1 MKVYISGPVTGT
13 DDYVERFQKA
23 EDELYGQG
31 FIPVNPAAVNA
42 MLPEETAYEEYMK
55 VSLVLLDMCDA
66 IYLLEGWQDSRGANR
81 EYGYALAKDYIILR
95 ADPHPTERKYAA
107 PCPELAAGEPE
118 YVRQVGTG
126 VHMKRI
132 RLFPSPHVE
141 VRIFVTEEM
150 EKDYKECR
158 EMSETLGDG
167 KDCDT
172 CSWNKVELMDI
183 GLCGLELNDALD

>member
-1 MKVYISGPVTGT
+1 
-13 DDYVERFQKA
+13 
-23 EDELYGQG
+23 
-31 FIPVNPAAVNA
+31 

-81 EYGYALAKDYIILR
+81 EYGYAFGQGLYNPAGRSASK
-95 ADPHPTERKYAA
+95 ERKYEA
-107 PCPELAAGEPE
+107 PCPEPLQPGSRNMYARWAQECIYE
-118 YVRQVGTG
+118 
-126 VHMKRI
+126 KDK

-141 VRIFVTEEM
+141 VRIFVTEGDGE
-150 EKDYKECR
+150 DYKECR

-172 CSWNKVELMDI
+172 CSWNKVEYLWISVYADW
-183 GLCGLELNDALD
+183 N

>member
-13 DDYVERFQKA
+13 EDYAERFQKSG
-23 EDELYGQG
+23 DELYRQG

-95 ADPHPTERKYAA
+95 ADSHPKERKY
-107 PCPELAAGEPE
+107 ESVIEIIE
-118 YVRQVGTG
+118 QV
-126 VHMKRI
+126 
-132 RLFPSPHVE
+132 
-141 VRIFVTEEM
+141 
-150 EKDYKECR
+150 
-158 EMSETLGDG
+158 
-167 KDCDT
+167 
-172 CSWNKVELMDI
+172 
-183 GLCGLELNDALD
+183 

>member
-1 MKVYISGPVTGT
+1 
-13 DDYVERFQKA
+13 
-23 EDELYGQG
+23 
-31 FIPVNPAAVNA
+31 
-42 MLPEETAYEEYMK
+42 
-55 VSLVLLDMCDA
+55 
-66 IYLLEGWQDSRGANR
+66 
-81 EYGYALAKDYIILR
+81 
-95 ADPHPTERKYAA
+95 
-107 PCPELAAGEPE
+107 
-118 YVRQVGTG
+118 
-126 VHMKRI
+126 MKRI